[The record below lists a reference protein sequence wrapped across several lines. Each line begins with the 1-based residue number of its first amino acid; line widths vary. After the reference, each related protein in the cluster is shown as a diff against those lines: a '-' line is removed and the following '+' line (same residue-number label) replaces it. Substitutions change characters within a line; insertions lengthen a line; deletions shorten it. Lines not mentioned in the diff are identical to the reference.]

1 MLIGPNIHF
10 HLFGWSYDGILAD
23 SVFLQSISQLG
34 LVLLLFFV
42 GLEFSITKLMR
53 TKEAAAVLA
62 VTNLAV
68 NMFAGFVIGAWLGWP
83 LIDTIFMAGVISMSS
98 SAITAKSLIDLKRL
112 GNAETEFL
120 LGMVI
125 LESFLA
131 MFLLTLVN
139 GMFVTYKA
147 HNKLDV
153 LFGKSS
159 L

>member
-1 MLIGPNIHF
+1 
-10 HLFGWSYDGILAD
+10 
-23 SVFLQSISQLG
+23 
-34 LVLLLFFV
+34 
-42 GLEFSITKLMR
+42 MR

-112 GNAETEFL
+112 GNAETEVL

-125 LESFLA
+125 LETFLA
-131 MFLLTLVN
+131 MFLLQLVN
-139 GMFVTYKA
+139 GMIVPSDA
-147 HNKLDV
+147 PVDVGV
-153 LFGKSS
+153 LFGGVGLFIVLLALLASICAHRQMS
-159 L
+159 NF